1 MKEVIVFG
9 GSGFLGS
16 YVADELT
23 RRGFDV
29 VIADLHESKYIQGK
43 QKFKKVY
50 NVKPPS
56 SRSDSSEK
64 FVVAL
69 GFRG

>member
-43 QKFKKVY
+43 QKFKK
-50 NVKPPS
+50 
-56 SRSDSSEK
+56 
-64 FVVAL
+64 
-69 GFRG
+69 

>member
-29 VIADLHESKYIQGK
+29 VVADLHESKYIHGK
-43 QKFKKVY
+43 QKFKKGEIVDCFFP
-50 NVKPPS
+50 NQPNNN
-56 SRSDSSEK
+56 
-64 FVVAL
+64 FL
-69 GFRG
+69 